1 MSKVPSWTYQ
11 FRDMTLPGTSY
22 LSSLHGKSL
31 STVPGTQYILNKTQT
46 SFSLRYESY
55 HDTKASVFLFP
66 LFQSTNLSRFSTP
79 PPKHNFY
86 LMNIY
91 ENFLWKGD
99 MNAEGMKKWKW
110 KSLSHVRL
118 FATPRKVDHQAPLSM
133 DFSRPEHQSGLPHSP
148 GGLPNPGI
156 KPRFQN
162 RTAGRFLQIL
172 LHCRQ
177 IPTEPPEKPAN
188 GKKNKCVSFSNCL
201 VQSLLAPLCDFSLN
215 SQSL

>member
-11 FRDMTLPGTSY
+11 FRDTTLPGTSY

-46 SFSLRYESY
+46 PFSLRYESY

-99 MNAEGMKKWKW
+99 MNAEGMKK
-110 KSLSHVRL
+110 
-118 FATPRKVDHQAPLSM
+118 
-133 DFSRPEHQSGLPHSP
+133 
-148 GGLPNPGI
+148 
-156 KPRFQN
+156 
-162 RTAGRFLQIL
+162 
-172 LHCRQ
+172 
-177 IPTEPPEKPAN
+177 
-188 GKKNKCVSFSNCL
+188 
-201 VQSLLAPLCDFSLN
+201 
-215 SQSL
+215 